1 MTERD
6 DETFDRFARRLG
18 RIEAEVKDP
27 PRLDAGSRFD
37 TGERSRLTRRSSLRA
52 VAVIAGLAS
61 IVIAASFIGARPPT
75 GPSASVRAA
84 VGGPSSPPPASES
97 AAAASEVALVPLDP
111 ASPPDEPPGPCQ
123 TVSVMTDRM
132 RTTIEEDAAR
142 SSAVVV
148 GTVTGVGLAQWNT
161 PTGARP
167 NGANIGPSLVMRL
180 VRVHVEIFARGRAP
194 SPITVWVQGGQIGCH
209 GYWAEVG
216 DLAVGSRSAFFLV
229 PAAPRA
235 VVPDVQEAWQIW
247 SISGDQVTTEF
258 EGKVPLSTFI
268 ERASVQ

>member
-1 MTERD
+1 MNED
-6 DETFDRFARRLG
+6 DELVFERFARRLS

-27 PRLDAGSRFD
+27 PRLNAGSRFD
-37 TGERSRLTRRSSLRA
+37 AGQRSRQDRRSSLRA
-52 VAVIAGLAS
+52 VAVVAGVAAIA
-61 IVIAASFIGARPPT
+61 VAASFIGARPTT

-97 AAAASEVALVPLDP
+97 AAASEMALVPLDP

-123 TVSVMTDRM
+123 TVRVMTDRM

-142 SSAVVV
+142 SSAVVI
-148 GTVTGVGLAQWNT
+148 GTVTGVGRAQWNT
-161 PTGARP
+161 PSSARP

-180 VRVHVEIFARGRAP
+180 VRVHVEIFARGRKL

-209 GYWAEVG
+209 GYWAGVG
-216 DLAVGSRSAFFLV
+216 DIAVGSRSAFFLV
-229 PAAPRA
+229 PNVPRA
-235 VVPDVQEAWQIW
+235 IVPDVQEAWQIW
-247 SISGDQVTTEF
+247 SISGDQVATEF

-268 ERASVQ
+268 ERASVH